1 VMPRILVDTWF
12 WVALN
17 WERDQDHDLA
27 VLANDEFLDQD
38 YVYVTTN
45 FILAEAYT
53 LLRRWAG
60 PERAIAFGREI
71 RAAVQAEAMELVYV
85 TPEMESE
92 AWTVFELY
100 SDVRDLS
107 YVDCTTFVVMQE
119 TGLFEAL
126 TNDEH
131 FSMVGFTVQP

>member
-1 VMPRILVDTWF
+1 MMPRILIDSWF

-17 WERDQDHDLA
+17 YERDQDHDLA
-27 VLANDEFLDQD
+27 VLANDELLDQD

-60 PERAIAFGREI
+60 PERAIAFGHEI
-71 RAAVQAEAMELVYV
+71 REAIEAEAMELMYV
-85 TPEMESE
+85 TPEMEAD
-92 AWTVFELY
+92 AWTIFERY

-107 YVDCTTFVVMQE
+107 YVDCTTFAAMQE
-119 TGLFEAL
+119 LHLSEAV

-131 FSMVGFTVQP
+131 FSMMGFVIKP